1 MALAWLHIQAPLTI
15 HPYLH
20 VSVSPGDHQHAHD
33 ATLIAAFDDLALDPV
48 YVSRH
53 VIDNNIRGGGRL
65 AVSRRTMSPDYSKLL
80 SPGSIPHYFVYQ
92 ILLKCTVLISFFE
105 SAIL

>member
-33 ATLIAAFDDLALDPV
+33 ATLIAAFDDLVLVPV
-48 YVSRH
+48 YVSRR
-53 VIDNNIRGGGRL
+53 VID
-65 AVSRRTMSPDYSKLL
+65 KQH
-80 SPGSIPHYFVYQ
+80 PGWRSS
-92 ILLKCTVLISFFE
+92 CSFEKGYDPRF
-105 SAIL
+105 L